1 MLLCRKPGEY
11 SGKKSAAVRFS
22 QKLKDMYNLFGV
34 WIFIKAVISISIVYL
49 RSGFYRKHYTYYGMI
64 VFRRLPAIPENMA
77 VSVPMAFKV
86 LQVLRNMYV
95 SMYQKL
101 LSKSMD
107 TLIDIR
113 AAGKYVY
120 LILEPIKGN
129 GL

>member
-1 MLLCRKPGEY
+1 
-11 SGKKSAAVRFS
+11 
-22 QKLKDMYNLFGV
+22 
-34 WIFIKAVISISIVYL
+34 
-49 RSGFYRKHYTYYGMI
+49 MI

-77 VSVPMAFKV
+77 VSVPMVFKV
-86 LQVLRNMYV
+86 LRVLLNMYA

-101 LSKSMD
+101 LSKSLA

-113 AAGKYVY
+113 AVGKYVY